1 MRFIVRA
8 QIPTEAGNKMVKNP
22 KFLQEL
28 ENYIQ
33 KVKAEA
39 AYFFE
44 AGGDRTFAFIIN
56 IESADMI
63 PSIAEP
69 LFQDVGA
76 KVEFHPVM
84 VFEDLKKAIE
94 HLNQNCV
101 ISINTKDIC
110 NTIFYDKKKDIIT
123 TETVYTTYS
132 DLEPNQKSPFEI
144 MLLADEGKKI

>member
-1 MRFIVRA
+1 MRFLVKA
-8 QIPTEAGNKMVKNP
+8 QIPTEAGNKVIKNP

-28 ENYIQ
+28 ENYIH

-44 AGGDRTFAFIIN
+44 TSGDRTFAFILN

-69 LFQDVGA
+69 LFQDLAA

-84 VFEDLKKAIE
+84 VFEDLKKAIG
-94 HLNQNCV
+94 HL
-101 ISINTKDIC
+101 
-110 NTIFYDKKKDIIT
+110 
-123 TETVYTTYS
+123 
-132 DLEPNQKSPFEI
+132 
-144 MLLADEGKKI
+144 G